1 MESLIQCHD
10 IIKIHRGRGLDGIKK
25 GYRAVDKVS
34 LDIEKGSNFGLVG
47 ESGCGKTTLAKAI
60 LYLDPPTSGE
70 VIFDGVILGSLKTR

>member
-1 MESLIQCHD
+1 MEPLIQCHD

-47 ESGCGKTTLAKAI
+47 
-60 LYLDPPTSGE
+60 
-70 VIFDGVILGSLKTR
+70 